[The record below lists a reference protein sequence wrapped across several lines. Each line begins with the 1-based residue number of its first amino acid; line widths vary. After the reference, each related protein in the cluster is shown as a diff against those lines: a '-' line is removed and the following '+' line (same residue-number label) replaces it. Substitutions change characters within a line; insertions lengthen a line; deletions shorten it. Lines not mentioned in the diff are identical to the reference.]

1 MRTEIVLILIYLL
14 GRFLFYD
21 SNMIVNPRLAA
32 RRNILRRSLTGL
44 LAILLIGNVYSVI
57 IIIIVHEL
65 LILFDSLIRPKKL
78 KTARLWY
85 MLHLITAILI
95 TPLII
100 HLLQI
105 SLPWL
110 DNPLQS
116 VFFEF
121 IRSNIIFSGTI
132 ILNLIFDKIMLDQ
145 AMLILSGYI
154 FTLKEGTILIRLT
167 LNRMRAIPKKKDK
180 PTQKDQEEYDR
191 GKLIGLLERTFLYFL
206 IIFNQIGA
214 IAVIIALK
222 SLARFKELEDKNFA
236 EYFLIGSLLSV
247 LVAVIPAV
255 IVLLMMR

>member
-1 MRTEIVLILIYLL
+1 MP
-14 GRFLFYD
+14 
-21 SNMIVNPRLAA
+21 SQ
-32 RRNILRRSLTGL
+32 LRRSKLDKMLSTGL

-57 IIIIVHEL
+57 IITIVHEL

-121 IRSNIIFSGTI
+121 IRSTV

>member
-121 IRSNIIFSGTI
+121 IRSTV

>member
-100 HLLQI
+100 HLLPI

-121 IRSNIIFSGTI
+121 IRSTV

>member
-57 IIIIVHEL
+57 IIIIVLEL

-121 IRSNIIFSGTI
+121 IRSTV

>member
-57 IIIIVHEL
+57 IITIVHEL

-121 IRSNIIFSGTI
+121 IRSTV